1 MKKTAIITVIA
12 VLILAS
18 TLLLC
23 VSPTYDENVTAVP
36 PTDDSKWSDYY
47 DTTWYDSAPL
57 ATTFTI
63 NNEQDLAG
71 LAYIVNQS
79 ITDFNGKTINVSAS
93 TLDLSA
99 HYWVSIGKSNTVYFS
114 GTFDGG
120 GVVISGLY
128 IGKEG
133 APSANDYQGLFGW
146 GGANSMI
153 KNVNVID
160 SAIYAHYAVGA
171 IVGTMFGSISNC
183 SNTGTI
189 SADLYGGGIAGGT
202 ISPTSLITDCYN
214 TGRIHASASS
224 GGICGEVYGT
234 VENCYNTGEITC
246 GYLGESGGIAG
257 TLTQGLISNC
267 YNTGSI
273 RSNSDDVGGI
283 AGTSHGKIEKCYNTG
298 AISGV
303 DLVGGIVGCLQGSSA
318 RVEVCYNTGVVNGSG
333 SYGPIVGAI
342 ITGTISNCYWP
353 IELGFSG
360 GISAGQMSGQFAVG
374 RMPGFS
380 STDWYSNAGVP
391 IVYYDDHYYLLCPQ
405 LKVFSGSTNQT
416 KKTDSEN
423 SVKITLQK
431 KEVVI
436 VQTGTYEYVQ
446 GQKLSAIPP
455 MEITPRGVSGTFAWE
470 NGSEILSTT
479 GTLTKKMV
487 FTPDDTLYK
496 ITKFDVTITVTG
508 NVPVIAS
515 PGTYSY
521 IAGEVL
527 SARTPT
533 EIAPTGIPGTFA
545 WKNGNYSVTTSDM
558 AAAMIFTPNDPRYTS
573 VEFNVT
579 LVVTSNVPTIA
590 SPGTYTYVVGEKVS
604 DNVPMETAPTGIF
617 GVFTWKDGNEVLQT
631 IGSTTKVMVFTPNDP
646 RYQQVEYNVSV
657 VVTDR
662 LDVPMITATGI
673 YYYARGETLSARV
686 PTEVAPPG
694 IPGTFAWQNGN
705 DVVAMGDIKKPMVFT
720 PSDFRYKPLV
730 FDADITV
737 VDGLYIPP
745 ITQTG
750 TYEYIRDE
758 KLSANVPTE
767 IAPPGIPGTFMWQNG
782 NQIVKLGDT
791 SKPMVFLP
799 SDPRYNPVT
808 FNVTISVIGLSV
820 PSITQTGV
828 YSYIQGEK
836 VSANIPSESSPAG
849 VPGTFSWYSGNE
861 IVMIGD
867 TTKRMVFTPN
877 DARYVPITFNVK
889 ITVTGGL
896 SVPSISQTGTYR
908 YVEGERLSVIN
919 PSERSPAGIPGT
931 FAWENGGDVLKMD
944 DKSKRMTF
952 TPNDFRYTPIT
963 FDVAVIV
970 SDAPEPDN
978 VMLTLLIGC
987 LISAVI
993 GAAIAVTVVMI
1004 ARRH

>member
-1 MKKTAIITVIA
+1 MKRTAIFTAVA
-12 VLILAS
+12 VLILAFAM
-18 TLLLC
+18 LLC
-23 VSPTYDENVTAVP
+23 VSPASDKNITVGAP
-36 PTDDSKWSDYY
+36 PDDTLWSDDFDTDWYY
-47 DTTWYDSAPL
+47 NNTGAPS
-57 ATTFTI
+57 FTI
-63 NNEQDLAG
+63 SNERELAG
-71 LAYIVNQS
+71 LAKLVNDSS
-79 ITDFNGKTINVSAS
+79 IYFIGKEITVSAS

-99 HYWVSIGKSNTVYFS
+99 HYWVPIGHSATIFFDGK
-114 GTFDGG
+114 FDGG

-133 APSANDYQGLFGW
+133 APSTDSYQGLFGW

-153 KNVNVID
+153 KNVGVID
-160 SAIYAHYAVGA
+160 SAIYVEDSVGA
-171 IVGTMFGSISNC
+171 IAGLTFGSISNC
-183 SNTGTI
+183 FNTGTV
-189 SADLYGGGIAGGT
+189 SGYNYVGGICGGT
-202 ISPTSLITDCYN
+202 ESSTSEITDCYN
-214 TGRIHASASS
+214 KGRIQANVTV
-224 GGICGEVYGT
+224 GGICGETYGPIK
-234 VENCYNTGEITC
+234 NCYNTGEIRAGSYSEC
-246 GYLGESGGIAG
+246 GGIVG
-257 TLTQGLISNC
+257 ISRGSLISNC
-267 YNTGSI
+267 YNTGAVTA
-273 RSNSDDVGGI
+273 NGDDTGGI
-283 AGTSHGKIEKCYNTG
+283 VGIAYGKIEKCYNTG
-298 AISGV
+298 AISGK
-303 DLVGGIVGCLQGSSA
+303 DAVGGIVGCLKSSTG
-318 RVEVCYNTGVVNGSG
+318 VEVCYNVGVVSGVG
-333 SYGPIVGAI
+333 SYGPVVGI
-342 ITGTISNCYWP
+342 RITGTISNCYWP

-360 GISAGQMSGQFAVG
+360 GISAGQMSGQLAVG

-380 STDWYSNAGVP
+380 STDWYSNLGTP
-391 IVYYDDHYYLLCPQ
+391 TVYYNDYYYLLCPQ
-405 LKVFSGSTNQT
+405 LEVFYSDLTNQT

-455 MEITPRGVSGTFAWE
+455 MEITPRGVSGTFVWE

-496 ITKFDVTITVTG
+496 ITKFNVTITVTS
-508 NVPVIAS
+508 NVPV
-515 PGTYSY
+515 
-521 IAGEVL
+521 
-527 SARTPT
+527 
-533 EIAPTGIPGTFA
+533 
-545 WKNGNYSVTTSDM
+545 
-558 AAAMIFTPNDPRYTS
+558 
-573 VEFNVT
+573 
-579 LVVTSNVPTIA
+579 IA

-604 DNVPMETAPTGIF
+604 DNTPTETAPTGIF
-617 GVFTWKDGNEVLQT
+617 GVFTWKDGNDVVAMGDTQ
-631 IGSTTKVMVFTPNDP
+631 KPMVFTPNDP

-705 DVVAMGDIKKPMVFT
+705 DVVAMGDTQKPMVFT
-720 PSDFRYKPLV
+720 PNDFRYKPLV

-737 VDGLYIPP
+737 VDGLGIPP

-767 IAPPGIPGTFMWQNG
+767 IAPPGIPGTFVWQNG

-808 FNVTISVIGLSV
+808 FNVTITVIGLSV

-849 VPGTFSWYSGNE
+849 VPGTFSWYNGNE

-877 DARYVPITFNVK
+877 DARYVPVTFNVK
-889 ITVTGGL
+889 ITVTDGL
-896 SVPSISQTGTYR
+896 SVPSIAQTGTYR

-919 PSERSPAGIPGT
+919 PSERSPVGIPGT
-931 FAWENGGDVLKMD
+931 FAWENGGDILKMD
-944 DKSKRMTF
+944 DKSKKMVF
-952 TPNDFRYTPIT
+952 TPNDFRYTTIT

-970 SDAPEPDN
+970 SEAPEPDN
-978 VMLTLLIGC
+978 TMLTLLIGC
-987 LISAVI
+987 LMSAVI
-993 GAAIAVTVVMI
+993 GAVVAVAAVMI

>member
-1 MKKTAIITVIA
+1 MKRTAIITVIA

-23 VSPTYDENVTAVP
+23 VSPTYDKNVTAVP
-36 PTDDSKWSDYY
+36 PTDDSKWSDYA
-47 DTTWYDSAPL
+47 DTSWYNTSAP
-57 ATTFTI
+57 TFTI
-63 NNEQDLAG
+63 STAEELAG
-71 LAYIVNQS
+71 LAEIVN
-79 ITDFNGKTINVSAS
+79 TTTDDFNGKTINMSAS

-99 HYWVSIGKSNTVYFS
+99 HYWVSIGKSNTVYFN

-120 GVVISGLY
+120 DVVISGLY

-133 APSANDYQGLFGW
+133 APMTNYQGLFGW
-146 GGANSMI
+146 AETNSTI
-153 KNVNVID
+153 KNVGIID
-160 SAIYAHYAVGA
+160 SAIYANLAGGA
-171 IVGTMFGSISNC
+171 IAGFTRGSVSNC
-183 SNTGTI
+183 YNTG
-189 SADLYGGGIAGGT
+189 AVDAENFAGGIVGG
-202 ISPTSLITDCYN
+202 SESATSVITDCYN
-214 TGRIHASASS
+214 TGSIYAFSSA
-224 GGICGEVYGT
+224 GGIIGESYGT
-234 VENCYNTGEITC
+234 VKNCYNTGEIAS
-246 GYLGESGGIAG
+246 GNHGVSGGIVGAIAS
-257 TLTQGLISNC
+257 TAALVSNC
-267 YNTGSI
+267 YNTGAI
-273 RSNSDDVGGI
+273 HTTGSDAGGI
-283 AGTSHGKIEKCYNTG
+283 AGLSHGKIEKCYNTG
-298 AISGV
+298 AISGEYS
-303 DLVGGIVGCLQGSSA
+303 VGGIVGFLYGSSTSTG
-318 RVEVCYNTGVVNGSG
+318 VCYNTGVVSGIGSC
-333 SYGPIVGAI
+333 GPIAGNPS
-342 ITGTISNCYWP
+342 TSTFSNCYWP
-353 IELGFSG
+353 LELGFPG
-360 GISAGQMSGQFAVG
+360 GIGAGQMSGQLAVN

-380 STDWYSNAGVP
+380 STDWYSHPGLSQ
-391 IVYYDDHYYLLCPQ
+391 VYYDDYYLLLCPQ
-405 LKVFSGSTNQT
+405 LRVFSESTDPIR
-416 KKTDSEN
+416 KADSAN
-423 SVKITLQK
+423 SVDITLQK

-496 ITKFDVTITVTG
+496 ITKFNVTITVTG

-515 PGTYSY
+515 PGTY
-521 IAGEVL
+521 
-527 SARTPT
+527 
-533 EIAPTGIPGTFA
+533 
-545 WKNGNYSVTTSDM
+545 
-558 AAAMIFTPNDPRYTS
+558 
-573 VEFNVT
+573 
-579 LVVTSNVPTIA
+579 
-590 SPGTYTYVVGEKVS
+590 TYVVGEKVS
-604 DNVPMETAPTGIF
+604 DNTPTETAPTGIF
-617 GVFTWKDGNEVLQT
+617 GVFTWKDGNDVVAMGDTQKL
-631 IGSTTKVMVFTPNDP
+631 MVFTPNDP

-673 YYYARGETLSARV
+673 YYYSRGETLSARV

-705 DVVAMGDIKKPMVFT
+705 DVVAMGDTQKPMVFT
-720 PSDFRYKPLV
+720 PNDFRYKPLV

-737 VDGLYIPP
+737 VDGLGIPP

-767 IAPPGIPGTFMWQNG
+767 IAPPGIPGTFVWQNG

-799 SDPRYNPVT
+799 SDPHYNPVT
-808 FNVTISVIGLSV
+808 FNVTITVIGLSV

-849 VPGTFSWYSGNE
+849 VPGTFSWYNGNE

-877 DARYVPITFNVK
+877 DARYVPVTFNVK
-889 ITVTGGL
+889 ITVTDGL
-896 SVPSISQTGTYR
+896 SVPSIAQTGTYR

-919 PSERSPAGIPGT
+919 PSERSPVGIPGT
-931 FAWENGGDVLKMD
+931 FAWENGGDILKMD
-944 DKSKRMTF
+944 DKSKKMVF
-952 TPNDFRYTPIT
+952 TPNDFRYTTIT

-970 SDAPEPDN
+970 SEAPEPDN
-978 VMLTLLIGC
+978 TMLTLLIGC
-987 LISAVI
+987 LMSAVI
-993 GAAIAVTVVMI
+993 GAVVAVTAVMI